1 MSDEQAVQSE
11 LVAKFPFLQDK
22 IRVARVR
29 RIWAELL
36 VENFAAVFEA
46 SLAMGF
52 TYLATITGLDEG
64 ENFGA
69 IYHMARPTGMMLN
82 LHVSVPKSN
91 PVLQSICR
99 RFPAAECYERE
110 LVDLFGMKVEGLP
123 QGPRY
128 PLPDGWPDGQYPLRK
143 DWRPEM
149 LNTAAPKEGDKPNA

>member
-22 IRVARVR
+22 IRVARER
-29 RIWAELL
+29 RLWAQMQG
-36 VENFAAVFEA
+36 ENFAAVFEA
-46 SLAMGF
+46 AQAMGF

-64 ENFGA
+64 DNLTA
-69 IYHMARPTGMMLN
+69 VYHMARPTGMMLS
-82 LHVSVPKSN
+82 LRVSVPKSN
-91 PVLQSICR
+91 PVLESICR

-110 LVDLFGMKVEGLP
+110 LVDLLGMKVQGLP

-149 LNTAAPKEGDKPNA
+149 LNPAAPKEGDKPNA